1 MEQNARLHPLLTIAA
16 ISVSVFSLVGIG
28 AVTGLLPQ
36 STANKSE
43 IQAAAPAAAVEQFSA
58 VTPPLPVAPAP
69 LSAAPEVKP
78 APKKVVR
85 HAPAAPKPA
94 PVVLAEAPGVMAPP
108 PPPPPAPIA
117 VAPKPICADCGVVE
131 NFREVATKGQGT
143 GLGAV
148 AGGIAGA
155 LLGHQFGHGSGKTVI
170 TVAGAAGG
178 AYAGNQVEKNVRSGK
193 HYEISVRMED
203 GSVRTVAQDAAPAWR
218 VGERVRIINNQVVA
232 NS

>member
-1 MEQNARLHPLLTIAA
+1 MEQKARLHPLLTIAA
-16 ISVSVFSLVGIG
+16 ISVSLFSLVGIG
-28 AVTGLLPQ
+28 ALTGLLPH
-36 STANKSE
+36 SVATRAEK
-43 IQAAAPAAAVEQFSA
+43 PAVVSPPAIEQFSS
-58 VTPPLPVAPAP
+58 VTPPL
-69 LSAAPEVKP
+69 AAPHARSLATLEPKSV
-78 APKKVVR
+78 AKKVVR
-85 HAPAAPKPA
+85 HTPPA
-94 PVVLAEAPGVMAPP
+94 PSQAPVMVADANVAAT

-117 VAPKPICADCGVVE
+117 AAPKPICADCGVVE

-155 LLGHQFGHGSGKTVI
+155 LLGHQFGHGTGKDVI

-178 AYAGNQVEKNVRSGK
+178 AYAGHQVEKNARSGK
-193 HYEISVRMED
+193 RYEISVRMED

-218 VGERVRIINNQVVA
+218 VGDHVRIVNNQVVA